1 MIIVVSDTNVFV
13 ALHKCGLLITVF
25 SNTRV
30 QVSIPTEIY
39 EELTGAA
46 HRVSKEY
53 PELSDQVRSFRHN
66 LNHGQPI
73 TLDVRDHKSID
84 DISAMTAFYQLDKE
98 AALDKGEREAI
109 PLAIQLSATFL
120 SCDHDAVDEHL
131 AIANKNNS
139 TAAYF
144 EDYCAGLV
152 PQGIISARDLARI
165 LTAIRE

>member
-109 PLAIQLSATFL
+109 RSVSEALGMSIEQ
-120 SCDHDAVDEHL
+120 
-131 AIANKNNS
+131 IAKKSNKTPS
-139 TAAYF
+139 TIHKAL
-144 EDYCAGLV
+144 GKGGNPTL
-152 PQGIISARDLARI
+152 GT
-165 LTAIRE
+165 LTAVLKTMGLKLSVEKAS